1 MSVQCLSPEYIKTVN
16 PQQVQQW
23 VEQGYVKKQG
33 NQYFVTA
40 NSSMTFPEGCFVKN
54 TDGQVKTYK
63 MNPKGTIVERT
74 TPTGQGEV
82 VGTPQKLYSAT
93 VSNIIERMGLT
104 DDNLKAEFNKFLAS
118 QQGLT
123 VDESGNI
130 TFSDVNA
137 LNTALSTFAQQ
148 HQANFVDP
156 NAQKYVEF
164 TQNSDQ
170 EIISKLGT
178 NGAIDAQ
185 PTEQGGRRYAVKNE
199 QQLTGALTEQVGET
213 TYEASNARSATLEAG
228 LTTTT
233 TTREGAVVTVP
244 ENLRDNRAGRKQ
256 LRTDAQQAYAEL
268 VANADPELRDAI
280 DLYIAERRYN
290 GKIEKRMNE
299 LLEYTTTMGGTK
311 EKKATRDG
319 ADIVQ
324 LYIDNYA
331 SKDDKDKLNNLVTQI
346 QNSQNPNDQQKIL
359 EALKGAN
366 IIGADTNFANLPD
379 SLKRKGALI
388 CMAQAQGLDS
398 QNLLRL
404 MATYDVM
411 SSRSTEQV
419 LNDDRYF
426 IEQQAKDYVKNQ
438 QAGQDISNTTVYFSK
453 HGRKNAPEDGK
464 IHTDIGKKGRD
475 LVRACPEM
483 LGDEVTDN
491 NTTSRLQSLSDKQL
505 EEQGYV
511 KATIDGQVKY
521 FKFSQEKWQTFM
533 GLCCDPTRATDA
545 EMNVLFGDDET
556 RKQRFLDDLNLTLQE
571 GRSVLEMNLPSP
583 YGQTGTL
590 QFANIIGNN
599 NGKIDNSELNALRD
613 MTKSAGYSVDGNS
626 TYGKR
631 LLHVLKNTGI
641 GAGLG
646 ILTGGMGSLLS
657 GAVNIAGTTAAQTIT
672 LNGPV
677 SLTDD
682 VTLRYTDQ
690 VTTTDVTNTIVGNET
705 FTSTTTHITDVSGTT
720 TGQAT
725 LTGDASL
732 TDQVDGQNY
741 RDSGNNHVNTAV
753 NAGILGG
760 IAGGVRGLTTMKG
773 VHERGRNIDDV
784 FNLTRLVEH
793 EDTEDT
799 NVSIQIP
806 QFYTVETRS
815 GTMEVGTEIQQ
826 KPAVKWRYLNAYAS
840 LYNLP
845 AEVSEKDFVEAYRTA
860 LNLPAGTM
868 PRNDNGRDIFVA
880 LPEITINGTKYTL
893 KDNWVTL
900 YDQIPQG
907 TQGSGRGQKVTI
919 PQGKR
924 TVHAQGTIRS

>member
-23 VEQGYVKKQG
+23 VKQGYVKKQG
-33 NQYFVTA
+33 NKYFVAA
-40 NSSMTFPEGCFVKN
+40 NSSMTFPESCFVKN

-74 TPTGQGEV
+74 APTHKGEV

-233 TTREGAVVTVP
+233 TTREGAVTVP

-398 QNLLRL
+398 KNLLRL

-411 SSRSTEQV
+411 SSRTTEQA
-419 LNDDRYF
+419 LKDDRYF

-438 QAGQDISNTTVYFSK
+438 QADQDIPNTTVHFSK
-453 HGRKNAPEDGK
+453 KGRKGAADDNG
-464 IHTDIGKKGRD
+464 IHTDIGKKGRA
-475 LVRACPEM
+475 LVQACPEM
-483 LGDEVTDN
+483 LCDEVQAN
-491 NTTSRLQSLSDKQL
+491 QYK
-505 EEQGYV
+505 
-511 KATIDGQVKY
+511 DGQDGFFKTEINGQTRY
-521 FKFSQEKWQTFM
+521 FKFSQDKWKTFM
-533 GLCCDPTRATDA
+533 GICCDPARATDA
-545 EMNVLFGDDET
+545 EMNVLFGNDEA
-556 RKQRFLDDLNLTLQE
+556 RKKNFLKDLNLTLQE

-583 YGQTGTL
+583 YGKTGTL

-599 NGKIDNSELNALRD
+599 NGKIDNKELNALRD
-613 MTKSAGYSVDGNS
+613 MVESAGYSVDKN
-626 TYGKR
+626 TTAGKR

-677 SLTDD
+677 SLTGD
-682 VTLRYTDQ
+682 VTLGYTDQ
-690 VTTTDVTNTIVGNET
+690 VVTTDVTNTIVGSET
-705 FTSTTTHITDVSGTT
+705 FTDTTTHITDVSGTT

-732 TDQVDGQNY
+732 TGQADGQDY
-741 RDSGNNHVNTAV
+741 SGSDNNHLKTAG
-753 NAGILGG
+753 NAGLLGG
-760 IAGGVRGLTTMKG
+760 IAGAVRGLATAKG

-806 QFYTVETRS
+806 QFTTVETRK
-815 GTMEVGTEIQQ
+815 GTMEVGTEIPKLKAVRFRGPEAYNGLYKYEDGTPVSPRDFAKAYQQ
-826 KPAVKWRYLNAYAS
+826 KIDGIMTD
-840 LYNLP
+840 YNFFVYPEL
-845 AEVSEKDFVEAYRTA
+845 EV
-860 LNLPAGTM
+860 
-868 PRNDNGRDIFVA
+868 NGRKIVPVDDYEAEYKKIK
-880 LPEITINGTKYTL
+880 PGT
-893 KDNWVTL
+893 D
-900 YDQIPQG
+900 G
-907 TQGSGRGQKVTI
+907 GRRGVVRN